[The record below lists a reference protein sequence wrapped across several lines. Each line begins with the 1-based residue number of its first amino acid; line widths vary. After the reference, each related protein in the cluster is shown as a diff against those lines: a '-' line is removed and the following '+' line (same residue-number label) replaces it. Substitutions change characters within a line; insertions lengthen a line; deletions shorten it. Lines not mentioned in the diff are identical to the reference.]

1 MSINQERLNQLKEQ
15 ALALQA
21 EVGHIQT
28 KLAATEITGIAGGGE
43 VTVTMNAAGDFLAVH
58 VDGGMLE
65 DSSADEVEDLFLA
78 ALRDASAQLKDYAEQ
93 RTGGIASVLDRLRT
107 T

>member
-1 MSINQERLNQLKEQ
+1 MSINQDRLNQLKEQ

-21 EVGHIQT
+21 EVGNVQRT
-28 KLAATEITGIAGGGE
+28 MAATEVTGIAAGGE

-58 VDGGMLE
+58 LDAGLFE

-78 ALRDASAQLKDYAEQ
+78 ALQDAAGQLKDFAAQ
-93 RTGGIASVLDRLRT
+93 RTGSISAVLDRLRT
-107 T
+107 S